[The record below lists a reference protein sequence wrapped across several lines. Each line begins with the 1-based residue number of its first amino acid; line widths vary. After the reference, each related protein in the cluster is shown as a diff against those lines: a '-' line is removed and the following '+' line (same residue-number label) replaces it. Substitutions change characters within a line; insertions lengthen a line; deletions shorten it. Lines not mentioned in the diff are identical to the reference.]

1 MMNVTTGAGRQR
13 RMARRSRTLIRNP
26 EQTPEQRQA
35 ERRTKLLE
43 QVEQGRLAEAA
54 IKFADDVLAD
64 AEDYALAKLAN
75 ADTDLLALRYEY
87 TAALA
92 FNQKIKMLVAA
103 GKEAERKLQ
112 RMKQGGQ
119 NAKE

>member
-35 ERRTKLLE
+35 ERRAKLLE

-75 ADTDLLALRYEY
+75 ADTDLLALRY
-87 TAALA
+87 
-92 FNQKIKMLVAA
+92 
-103 GKEAERKLQ
+103 
-112 RMKQGGQ
+112 
-119 NAKE
+119 